1 MDLEHLSPFTTVWIA
16 GSVCLTLL
24 EHLGFVSEHQLFF
37 STYYIF
43 KRHQYWRFITT
54 FMYFGRFGLM
64 FALRMLDLVRFAYP
78 LEAQTFGPTRQAQF
92 AWLLLCASIV
102 LLLLSPVL
110 SIHYLSVPL
119 SWTMVYIWS
128 RKNRHIRVSFFGLVV
143 MNAPYMPYFELL
155 FTLLQK
161 SQEVKDIVLGLS
173 LGHLCTLMPLLHF
186 F

>member
-1 MDLEHLSPFTTVWIA
+1 
-16 GSVCLTLL
+16 
-24 EHLGFVSEHQLFF
+24 
-37 STYYIF
+37 
-43 KRHQYWRFITT
+43 
-54 FMYFGRFGLM
+54 MYFGRFGLM

-143 MNAPYMPYFELL
+143 MNAPYMPYFELM

-173 LGHLCTLMPLLHF
+173 LGHLYYF
-186 F
+186 FDELWPREYPAHGHHWLGPPQSWVDMFGPQPNS

>member
-102 LLLLSPVL
+102 LLLLSRSCQFTTCLFPCRGRW
-110 SIHYLSVPL
+110 SIYGVEK
-119 SWTMVYIWS
+119 TAI
-128 RKNRHIRVSFFGLVV
+128 
-143 MNAPYMPYFELL
+143 
-155 FTLLQK
+155 
-161 SQEVKDIVLGLS
+161 LG
-173 LGHLCTLMPLLHF
+173 
-186 F
+186 